1 MPLISH
7 EIPKQLFPIHD
18 IINDYPYVLGHLLNL
33 DKDYAYFYKKKL
45 ENAPFSILDNSAFEL
60 GKSIPFEELHQLS
73 VEYKP
78 THLVLPDVVNNYEK
92 TRSNAVEYI
101 NQYRDSY
108 DNPLEYIGV
117 CQGNSFEEIAECI
130 DLYIINGVDI
140 IALPFDLI
148 RESEWVTV
156 RYRFLKWWIKNHYNK
171 IPDWYSSRNI
181 KLHLLGCQNP
191 IEFALYKDNPIMQ
204 KLIFSL
210 DTSSPIINGWIG
222 NKFLEDGLITEKP
235 KAKLADNLD
244 IKLNEKQLE
253 LISYNIRKFK
263 SYVK

>member
-33 DKDYAYFYKKKL
+33 DKDYADFYKKKL

-60 GKSIPFEELHQLS
+60 GKSIPFEELYQLS

-78 THLVLPDVVNNYEK
+78 THLVLPDVVNDFKK
-92 TRSNAVEYI
+92 TIDNAKEYI
-101 NQYRDSY
+101 NTFQQ
-108 DNPLEYIGV
+108 NTEYIGV
-117 CQGNSFEEIAECI
+117 CQGESFEEIAECI
-130 DLYIINGVDI
+130 DFYRNRSTDI

-148 RESEWVTV
+148 KDSEWVTV
-156 RYRFLKWWIKNHYNK
+156 RYRFLKWWIKKHYMENPEYYRDIK
-171 IPDWYSSRNI
+171 I
-181 KLHLLGCQNP
+181 HLLGCQNP
-191 IEFALYKDNPIMQ
+191 IEFTLYKDNVIMQ
-204 KLIFSL
+204 KLIYSL
-210 DTSSPIINGWIG
+210 DTSSPIINGWFG
-222 NKFLEDGLITEKP
+222 NKFLEDGLITYKP

-244 IKLNEKQLE
+244 IKLSEEQLE

>member
-33 DKDYAYFYKKKL
+33 DKEYASFYKKKL
-45 ENAPFSILDNSAFEL
+45 ETAPFSILDNSAFEL
-60 GKSIPFEELHQLS
+60 GKSIPFEELYQLS

-78 THLVLPDVVNNYEK
+78 THLVLPDVVNDHEQ
-92 TRSNAVEYI
+92 TVSNAKEYI
-101 NQYRDSY
+101 CEYRDR
-108 DNPLEYIGV
+108 DNNPIKYIGV

-130 DLYIINGVDI
+130 DLYMFMHVDI

-148 RESEWVTV
+148 KESEWVTV
-156 RYRFLKWWIKNHYNK
+156 RYRFLKWWIKKYYNK
-171 IPDWYSSRNI
+171 SPEFYSNV
-181 KLHLLGCQNP
+181 KFHLLGCQNP

-210 DTSSPIINGWIG
+210 DTSSPIINGWVG

-244 IKLNEKQLE
+244 IKLSEEQLE

>member
-60 GKSIPFEELHQLS
+60 GKSIPFEELYQLS
-73 VEYKP
+73 LEYKP
-78 THLVLPDVVNNYEK
+78 THLVLPDVVNNYEQ
-92 TRSNAVEYI
+92 TVSNAKEYI
-101 NQYRDSY
+101 CEYRDR
-108 DNPLEYIGV
+108 DNNPIKYIGV

-130 DLYIINGVDI
+130 NLYMYTQVDI

-148 RESEWVTV
+148 KESEWVTV
-156 RYRFLKWWIKNHYNK
+156 RYRFLKWWIKKHYNES
-171 IPDWYSSRNI
+171 PDYYRNI
-181 KLHLLGCQNP
+181 KIHLLGCQNP

-210 DTSSPIINGWIG
+210 DTSSPIINGWVG